1 MSDNETTKVTDEDGN
16 TWFEAIDGKRY
27 KTRSGAWKRTQKVR
41 SEGHVAEEP
50 LTMPTIGREIETET
64 ESEPVATEENPDFD
78 GPEWAAFDMGDIPE
92 GVQVIPSALKK
103 VRRAG
108 VKSGKKRSKA
118 EIEQEKQ
125 TNHSILKMG
134 YRTGDFLMT
143 KYGRATLVDPE
154 YVVTHTEED
163 YNWISGITYAFL
175 EDRGVNLAVVIG
187 PGAMAGIA
195 NAYWFGKPI
204 AEINKKADK
213 SPLRAAAKKVG
224 GMRKWFRLPKLFRRK
239 KKPEDS
245 TFGGEWDASTGL
257 EP

>member
-1 MSDNETTKVTDEDGN
+1 MSDNETTKITDDEGN

-27 KTRSGAWKRTQKVR
+27 KTRSGAWKRTQKLKA
-41 SEGHVAEEP
+41 EGSVTEEP
-50 LTMPTIGREIETET
+50 LSMPSET
-64 ESEPVATEENPDFD
+64 ESESEPGATEENPDFD

-103 VRRAG
+103 VRRQNT
-108 VKSGKKRSKA
+108 VKGRKKSKA
-118 EIEQEKQ
+118 EIQQERD

-143 KYGRATLVDPE
+143 KYGRASLVDPDFI
-154 YVVTHTEED
+154 VTHTEQD
-163 YNWISGITYAFL
+163 YDWISGITYAFL
-175 EDRGVNLAVVIG
+175 EDKGVNLAVVIG

-204 AEINKKADK
+204 TEIHKKADK

-224 GMRKWFRLPKLFRRK
+224 GMRKWFRLPRLFRRK
-239 KKPEDS
+239 KKPEESFQGAD
-245 TFGGEWDASTGL
+245 WDASTGL

>member
-1 MSDNETTKVTDEDGN
+1 MSDNETTKVTDEDGQ

-27 KTRSGAWKRTQKVR
+27 KTRSGAWKRTQKLR
-41 SEGHVAEEP
+41 SQGDVVEET
-50 LTMPTIGREIETET
+50 LSMPSESET
-64 ESEPVATEENPDFD
+64 ESEPVATEDNPDFD
-78 GPEWAAFDMGDIPE
+78 GPEWASFDMGDLPE

-154 YVVTHTEED
+154 YIVTHTEDD

-224 GMRKWFRLPKLFRRK
+224 GMRKWFKLPRLFRRK
-239 KKPEDS
+239 KKPEESFQGAD
-245 TFGGEWDASTGL
+245 WDASTGL

>member
-1 MSDNETTKVTDEDGN
+1 MAMSDNETTKVTDEDGQ

-27 KTRSGAWKRTQKVR
+27 KTRSGAWKRTQKLR
-41 SEGHVAEEP
+41 SQGDVTEEP
-50 LTMPTIGREIETET
+50 LSMPSESET

-78 GPEWAAFDMGDIPE
+78 GPEWASFDMGDLPE

-154 YVVTHTEED
+154 YIVTHTEDD

-187 PGAMAGIA
+187 PGCDGW
-195 NAYWFGKPI
+195 YCQCV
-204 AEINKKADK
+204 
-213 SPLRAAAKKVG
+213 LV
-224 GMRKWFRLPKLFRRK
+224 RK
-239 KKPEDS
+239 
-245 TFGGEWDASTGL
+245 TNC
-257 EP
+257 

>member
-1 MSDNETTKVTDEDGN
+1 MSDNETTKVTDEDGQ

-27 KTRSGAWKRTQKVR
+27 KTRSGAWKRTQKLR
-41 SEGHVAEEP
+41 SQGDVVEET
-50 LTMPTIGREIETET
+50 LSMPSESET

-78 GPEWAAFDMGDIPE
+78 GPEWASFDMGDLPE

-154 YVVTHTEED
+154 YIVTHTEDD

-224 GMRKWFRLPKLFRRK
+224 GMRKWFKLPRLFRRK
-239 KKPEDS
+239 KPQESFQGAD
-245 TFGGEWDASTGL
+245 WDASTGL